1 MRTAVETNST
11 SPRHIR
17 NTNNSVLSPSESL
30 LSPMQTSAS
39 ESDPIDPFGQHH
51 ITDDHHGGDGGD
63 QLAANDQRVGDRGAL
78 DQRHPDFDAKSVL
91 SQSTDTL
98 QLVCSPADEFDFDDL
113 DEFLS

>member
-1 MRTAVETNST
+1 
-11 SPRHIR
+11 
-17 NTNNSVLSPSESL
+17 
-30 LSPMQTSAS
+30 MQTSAS
-39 ESDPIDPFGQHH
+39 ESDPIDPFGQHQ

-78 DQRHPDFDAKSVL
+78 DQRHPDFDARSVL
-91 SQSTDTL
+91 SQTDTL